1 MKKILLSIFFFSIS
15 SFALSLEQVRAD
27 LKVFSIAQ
35 DSVEMSL
42 RTMVYSSAGKQTI
55 SVYMVKKGSSK
66 IYTEI
71 QSSLMSQRS
80 VINGSRM
87 KVIDLKT
94 NKIQVLPY
102 NGDPLDADKYTR
114 FNPLE
119 RGNWQEPV
127 FVSENLYKISGAKG
141 VLYYDS
147 KKKRIEKIEFDGVDK
162 FVLTEFTYDAENN
175 LKTMTVSVKANGVD
189 TKVVTEVLALRS
201 SKKFPDKL
209 FEF

>member
-1 MKKILLSIFFFSIS
+1 MKKILLSIFFFAIS

-42 RTMVYSSAGKQTI
+42 RTMVYSSAGKQAI
-55 SVYMVKKGSSK
+55 SVYMVKKGPTK

-71 QSSLMSQRS
+71 KSSFMSQRS
-80 VINGSRM
+80 VVNGSRM
-87 KVIDLKT
+87 KVVDLNT
-94 NKIQVLPY
+94 NKIQILPY
-102 NGDPLDADKYTR
+102 NGESLDADKYTH
-114 FNPLE
+114 FNPLD
-119 RGNWQEPV
+119 RGNWQEPI
-127 FVSENLYKISGAKG
+127 FISENMYKISGAKG

-147 KKKRIEKIEFDGVDK
+147 KKKRIEKLEYENVDK
-162 FVLTEFTYDAENN
+162 FILTEFAYDSEKN
-175 LKTMTVSVKANGVD
+175 LKTMTVSVKANGVE

-209 FEF
+209 FDF